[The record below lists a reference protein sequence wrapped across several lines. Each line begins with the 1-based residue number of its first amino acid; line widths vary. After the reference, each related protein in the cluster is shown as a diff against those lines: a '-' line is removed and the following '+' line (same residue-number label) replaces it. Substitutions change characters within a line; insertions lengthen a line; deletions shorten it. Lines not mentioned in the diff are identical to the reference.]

1 MSSAASGEVVF
12 EVELGDH
19 VPERIVVTDGGVTLT
34 FPVPDATR
42 ERLQGQVLRLVIVTA
57 GPA

>member
-1 MSSAASGEVVF
+1 MSSTVTGEVVF

-34 FPVPDATR
+34 FPVPDTTR
-42 ERLQGQVLRLVIVTA
+42 ERLQGQVLRLAIVTS